1 MATAGEY
8 IDLHELAKG
17 WKAAIARGTDPA
29 TKHEAQIRNDR
40 GNLPLHS
47 ATSFRAPI
55 EVAESLLQAYPE
67 AASITNNYGNL
78 PLHFTAWKKG
88 PLEVERLLLKIY
100 PEGAAQKNN
109 HGNLPLHYAAHYNA
123 PLEVV
128 EALYKAY
135 PQGATQKNNDNNT
148 PLDLA
153 IADGASPN
161 VVSLLQGKTV
171 PPTEDEVL
179 EKAKRRYEAAEREL
193 ARHMSES
200 SGTTEEMEE
209 VLALLLDIH
218 EGHPHA
224 LYSAG
229 INPEMAGT
237 MDSMMEE
244 VRKAAAADNTH
255 MNGLGGGIEDN
266 YMSRNENEEEA
277 QLIEDALCPPDDL
290 VEIALSK
297 LVGLEAAKNQIRG
310 MRRTMELVKSAQNGK
325 LAHPSH
331 IVLEGNP
338 GVGKK
343 MVATI
348 LADILYEIGVV
359 KTQNFMSVGRDELID
374 RKSEARTIHKTRKVM
389 ERAKGGVLV
398 LSEAYTLL
406 PSTAR
411 PRGRD
416 HGGAAL
422 REIAR
427 TLPTGNP
434 LIILTGS
441 ALELQ
446 RILSSEIGFKSHFL
460 TRIEFADPS
469 PSQVARI
476 FMGKMSDMGLVPGDG
491 VTVDYLAELI
501 STNTDEDW
509 RLERNGRIADLLLNG
524 VRAELRKRFYFND
537 ESSKV
542 SFSPIKM
549 MSPGASSRMPAAT
562 PDEIFVTVEDVQN
575 AIVNGM

>member
-1 MATAGEY
+1 M
-8 IDLHELAKG
+8 HELAKG
-17 WKAAIARGTDPA
+17 WKAAIGRAMDPA

-55 EVAESLLQAYPE
+55 DVAEALLQAYPE

-123 PLEVV
+123 PLEIV
-128 EALYKAY
+128 EALYNAY

-161 VVSLLQGKTV
+161 VVSLLQGKKV
-171 PPTEDEVL
+171 PPTEDEAL

-200 SGTTEEMEE
+200 TGTTEEMEE
-209 VLALLLDIH
+209 VLALLLDIY
-218 EGHPHA
+218 EAHPHA

-229 INPEMAGT
+229 INPENAGT

-244 VRKAAAADNTH
+244 VRKAAAADNSH
-255 MNGLGGGIEDN
+255 ANGIGGIED
-266 YMSRNENEEEA
+266 YAGRNENEEEA
-277 QLIEDALCPPDDL
+277 QLIEDALCPPDDT

-297 LVGLEAAKNQIRG
+297 LVGLEAVKNQIRG
-310 MRRTMELVKSAQNGK
+310 MRRTMELVKTEQNGK

-338 GVGKK
+338 GVGKTS
-343 MVATI
+343 VATI
-348 LADILYEIGVV
+348 LADVLYEIGVT
-359 KTQNFMSVGRDELID
+359 KTLNFMSVGRDELID
-374 RKSEARTIHKTRKVM
+374 RKSESRTIAKTRKVL

-398 LSEAYTLL
+398 LNEGYTLL

-411 PRGRD
+411 PRSRD

-427 TLPTGNP
+427 TLPSGNP

-441 ALELQ
+441 SLELQ

-460 TRIEFADPS
+460 TRIEFSDPT

-476 FMGKMSDMGLVPGDG
+476 FIGKMSEKGLVPGDG

-524 VRAELRKRFYFND
+524 VRAELRKRMHFSD
-537 ESSKV
+537 DSSKV

-549 MSPGASSRMPAAT
+549 MSPTAASRMPAAT